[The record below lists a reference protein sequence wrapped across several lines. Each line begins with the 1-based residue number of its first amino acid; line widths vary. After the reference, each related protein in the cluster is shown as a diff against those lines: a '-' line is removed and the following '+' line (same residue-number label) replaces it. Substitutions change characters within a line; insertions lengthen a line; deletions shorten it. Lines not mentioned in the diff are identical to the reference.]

1 MSKGKILFKENGM
14 EKDSQKRLLKI
25 TGDVRTLHTE
35 NPDMNIE
42 LIDVHFSKEEYTAV
56 KNMVKGLMEILAKA
70 TKRENEMI
78 LKKDMDD
85 FKNLKK

>member
-1 MSKGKILFKENGM
+1 M